1 MYAIVETGG
10 KQYRVTKGDLIQ
22 VEKLEKEK
30 GKITLDKVL
39 LIENDKE
46 TLVGA
51 PYIEGA
57 AVEAKV
63 LDHGKGKKII
73 IYKYKAKKD
82 YRRKQGHRQPY
93 TEIEITGV
101 TTGGAKRTAPKAE
114 VKVSTDKKAEDTQAK
129 KKKPALS
136 GMKKAELIE
145 FAKENNIE
153 IDEKATKPVII
164 EAINKEFE

>member
-10 KQYRVTKGDLIQ
+10 KQYRVTKGDIIQ

-73 IYKYKAKKD
+73 IYKY
-82 YRRKQGHRQPY
+82 
-93 TEIEITGV
+93 
-101 TTGGAKRTAPKAE
+101 TACSYKLSISRFNAE
-114 VKVSTDKKAEDTQAK
+114 SFGFTVSTVFRATYTFFTCH
-129 KKKPALS
+129 LS
-136 GMKKAELIE
+136 HPFSIQILYLL
-145 FAKENNIE
+145 
-153 IDEKATKPVII
+153 PLL
-164 EAINKEFE
+164 

>member
-10 KQYRVTKGDLIQ
+10 KQYRVTKGDIIQ

-93 TEIEITGV
+93 TMIKIESL
-101 TTGGAKRTAPKAE
+101 GGGSAPKAPKAAGSE
-114 VKVSTDKKAEDTQAK
+114 PKAGAVPEAKKISASMKKDELIAYADKNGIKVDPKSTKAEI
-129 KKKPALS
+129 
-136 GMKKAELIE
+136 IE
-145 FAKENNIE
+145 TIE
-153 IDEKATKPVII
+153 AATK
-164 EAINKEFE
+164 

>member
-10 KQYRVTKGDLIQ
+10 KQYRVTKGDIIQ

-93 TEIEITGV
+93 TEIEITGI
-101 TTGGAKRTAPKAE
+101 TTPKAE
-114 VKVSTDKKAEDTQAK
+114 AKVSTDKKAEDTQTK

>member
-10 KQYRVTKGDLIQ
+10 KQYRVTKGDIIQ

-57 AVEAKV
+57 AAHK
-63 LDHGKGKKII
+63 KGF
-73 IYKYKAKKD
+73 IYQKC
-82 YRRKQGHRQPY
+82 
-93 TEIEITGV
+93 E
-101 TTGGAKRTAPKAE
+101 
-114 VKVSTDKKAEDTQAK
+114 
-129 KKKPALS
+129 
-136 GMKKAELIE
+136 
-145 FAKENNIE
+145 
-153 IDEKATKPVII
+153 
-164 EAINKEFE
+164 

>member
-10 KQYRVTKGDLIQ
+10 KQYRVTKGDIIQ

-73 IYKYKAKKD
+73 IYI
-82 YRRKQGHRQPY
+82 QQH
-93 TEIEITGV
+93 IC
-101 TTGGAKRTAPKAE
+101 
-114 VKVSTDKKAEDTQAK
+114 
-129 KKKPALS
+129 
-136 GMKKAELIE
+136 
-145 FAKENNIE
+145 
-153 IDEKATKPVII
+153 
-164 EAINKEFE
+164 

>member
-10 KQYRVTKGDLIQ
+10 KQYRITKGDIIQ
-22 VEKLEKEK
+22 VEKLEEEK

-39 LIENDKE
+39 LVENDKE
-46 TLVGA
+46 TLVGT
-51 PYIEGA
+51 PYVEGA
-57 AVEAKV
+57 AVEAKI
-63 LDHGKGKKII
+63 LEHGKGKKII

-93 TEIEITGV
+93 TEIEITGI
-101 TTGGAKRTAPKAE
+101 TTGGTKKTASKPEVKEGIAKRP
-114 VKVSTDKKAEDTQAK
+114 EDIQPK

-153 IDEKATKPVII
+153 VDEKATKPVII